1 MADII
6 HTRLELCNMIRMEA
20 EHTENTGFP
29 LEVFPQTVQSVIL
42 DMARY
47 ENYKTEFIATAMISA
62 VSAALGGTY
71 RIRIKGEWQSNAA
84 LYIILVGRPGLGKTP
99 PLEAAYRPIRKHDYT
114 LFKAYESELESW
126 KAAGENGKK
135 PVLRRTVVSDFT
147 PESLLLT
154 HSNNP
159 RSVVILVDE
168 IMGMFNSANRY
179 TNGQLIEQL
188 LTAWS
193 GGALDVTRVGNTVP
207 VHIEQPCIN
216 IAGTTQTKRV
226 HELLTKGFEE
236 NGLLDRILFV
246 LPKSREVS
254 KWTDWDD
261 GGEDRASL
269 AAARWE
275 QILGK
280 VLALDYDTGEEE
292 RISHVLSM
300 DREAKEYFFSWWNR
314 KVERI
319 NRIEDDAEV
328 DSREMKHPAQ
338 VARLALLMQVLRYAS
353 GESHLQSVDM
363 VSVKAAVRL
372 NGYFEDSYRRIRS
385 FVAEDMCEEPPKVLL
400 SLLPDTFDTKTAIA
414 TGREQQNVSERTVMN
429 YLKEL
434 CRSRLLRK
442 AKAGHYEKVIYDK
455 SGKSNEN
462 DNEPQPETATDDPL
476 LQPAVFAVLQSRS
489 TGKVKFLQDCKNCRL
504 QMAVFIC
511 RNPQKEHHERIQ
523 IPSTEIPS
531 GQQDRLSGVRQE
543 SLLHPLYRR
552 GRTGFVPRQCR
563 HLRPYQQ
570 LRLPLHTERILP
582 GQSVCQR
589 KVE

>member
-1 MADII
+1 MT

-20 EHTENTGFP
+20 EHTEDTSFP

-42 DMARY
+42 DMVRY

-99 PLEAAYRPIRKHDYT
+99 PLEAAYRPIRKHDYA
-114 LFKAYESELESW
+114 LFKAYESEFEAW

-154 HSNNP
+154 HNNNP

-179 TNGQLIEQL
+179 TN
-188 LTAWS
+188 
-193 GGALDVTRVGNTVP
+193 RVSSTIP

-216 IAGTTQTKRV
+216 IIGTTQTKRV

-280 VLALDYDTGEEE
+280 VLGADTWQGT
-292 RISHVLSM
+292 R
-300 DREAKEYFFSWWNR
+300 
-314 KVERI
+314 
-319 NRIEDDAEV
+319 
-328 DSREMKHPAQ
+328 
-338 VARLALLMQVLRYAS
+338 S
-353 GESHLQSVDM
+353 GL
-363 VSVKAAVRL
+363 
-372 NGYFEDSYRRIRS
+372 
-385 FVAEDMCEEPPKVLL
+385 
-400 SLLPDTFDTKTAIA
+400 
-414 TGREQQNVSERTVMN
+414 
-429 YLKEL
+429 
-434 CRSRLLRK
+434 
-442 AKAGHYEKVIYDK
+442 
-455 SGKSNEN
+455 
-462 DNEPQPETATDDPL
+462 
-476 LQPAVFAVLQSRS
+476 
-489 TGKVKFLQDCKNCRL
+489 
-504 QMAVFIC
+504 
-511 RNPQKEHHERIQ
+511 
-523 IPSTEIPS
+523 
-531 GQQDRLSGVRQE
+531 
-543 SLLHPLYRR
+543 
-552 GRTGFVPRQCR
+552 
-563 HLRPYQQ
+563 
-570 LRLPLHTERILP
+570 
-582 GQSVCQR
+582 
-589 KVE
+589 

>member
-1 MADII
+1 MT

-20 EHTENTGFP
+20 EHTEDTGFP
-29 LEVFPQTVQSVIL
+29 LDVFPQAVQSVIL

-47 ENYKTEFIATAMISA
+47 ENYKIEFIATAMLSA

-99 PLEAAYRPIRKHDYT
+99 PLEAAYRPIRKHDYV
-114 LFKAYESELESW
+114 LFKAYEAELEAW

-193 GGALDVTRVGNTVP
+193 GGALDVTRVSSTIP

-216 IAGTTQTKRV
+216 IVGTTQTKRV

-275 QILGK
+275 QILDK

-300 DREAKEYFFSWWNR
+300 DRAAREYFFSWWNR
-314 KVERI
+314 RVERI

-328 DSREMKHPAQ
+328 ESREMKHPAH
-338 VARLALLMQVLRYAS
+338 VARLALTMQAMRYAS
-353 GESHLQSVDM
+353 GEDHLQSVNLA
-363 VSVKAAVRL
+363 SVKAAVRL

-385 FVAEDMCEEPPKVLL
+385 FVANDSCEEPPKVLL
-400 SLLPDTFDTKTAIA
+400 SLLPDIFDTRTAIA
-414 TGREQQNVSERTVMN
+414 IGKEQQDVSERTVMN

-434 CRSRLLRK
+434 CRSGLLRK

-455 SGKSNEN
+455 SGKSNESN
-462 DNEPQPETATDDPL
+462 NEPPVQ
-476 LQPAVFAVLQSRS
+476 
-489 TGKVKFLQDCKNCRL
+489 NC
-504 QMAVFIC
+504 
-511 RNPQKEHHERIQ
+511 N
-523 IPSTEIPS
+523 
-531 GQQDRLSGVRQE
+531 G
-543 SLLHPLYRR
+543 
-552 GRTGFVPRQCR
+552 
-563 HLRPYQQ
+563 
-570 LRLPLHTERILP
+570 
-582 GQSVCQR
+582 
-589 KVE
+589 

>member
-1 MADII
+1 MADMT

-20 EHTENTGFP
+20 EHTEDTGFP

-99 PLEAAYRPIRKHDYT
+99 PLEAAYRPIRKHDYA
-114 LFKAYESELESW
+114 LFKAYESELEAW
-126 KAAGENGKK
+126 KAAGENGK

-193 GGALDVTRVGNTVP
+193 GGALDVTRVSSTIP

-216 IAGTTQTKRV
+216 IVGTTQTKRV
-226 HELLTKGFEE
+226 HELLTKGFED
-236 NGLLDRILFV
+236 NGLLDRFLFV
-246 LPKSREVS
+246 LPKSWKMS

-300 DREAKEYFFSWWNR
+300 DKEAKEYFFSWWNR
-314 KVERI
+314 KVR
-319 NRIEDDAEV
+319 RRWHGWPC
-328 DSREMKHPAQ
+328 SCRCCGMHPTRAI
-338 VARLALLMQVLRYAS
+338 Y
-353 GESHLQSVDM
+353 
-363 VSVKAAVRL
+363 
-372 NGYFEDSYRRIRS
+372 
-385 FVAEDMCEEPPKVLL
+385 
-400 SLLPDTFDTKTAIA
+400 SLWIWLPSK
-414 TGREQQNVSERTVMN
+414 
-429 YLKEL
+429 
-434 CRSRLLRK
+434 
-442 AKAGHYEKVIYDK
+442 
-455 SGKSNEN
+455 
-462 DNEPQPETATDDPL
+462 P
-476 LQPAVFAVLQSRS
+476 
-489 TGKVKFLQDCKNCRL
+489 
-504 QMAVFIC
+504 
-511 RNPQKEHHERIQ
+511 
-523 IPSTEIPS
+523 PS
-531 GQQDRLSGVRQE
+531 G
-543 SLLHPLYRR
+543 
-552 GRTGFVPRQCR
+552 
-563 HLRPYQQ
+563 
-570 LRLPLHTERILP
+570 
-582 GQSVCQR
+582 
-589 KVE
+589 